1 MADLTLGKQ
10 KNYQSTTSAE
20 PIKIDVGTATWELMV
35 AETEDAPT
43 HLGIKV
49 TTAAGVETVY
59 EVAITERS

>member
-20 PIKIDVGTATWELMV
+20 PVKIDVGTATWELMV
-35 AETEDAPT
+35 VETNSEPT

-49 TTAAGVETVY
+49 TTAGGVETVY
-59 EVAITERS
+59 EVAIAQRS